1 MRRLTGNQRIEQLLA
16 LPLLVSEER
25 AELYRLAQQLGV
37 DVRVQRLRR
46 LMAQGG
52 LLADDSAELQR
63 LGNELGVT
71 INLVRIDFAD
81 F

>member
-1 MRRLTGNQRIEQLLA
+1 MKRATGMQRIEQLLA
-16 LPLLVSEER
+16 LPFLLRDER
-25 AELYRLAQQLGV
+25 AELYRLARQLDV
-37 DVRVQRLRR
+37 DVRRHRMHQ
-46 LMAQGG
+46 LMAQPA
-52 LLADDSAELQR
+52 LFEDDGAELQR